1 MYSTEPEKY
10 YLAMC
15 IATAAVGKRKSQ
27 SNDDFLGVLTTSG
40 NVVDV
45 CDIPT
50 TTVMVAAGDWRPDE
64 VCTGP

>member
-1 MYSTEPEKY
+1 
-10 YLAMC
+10 MC

-50 TTVMVAAGDWRPDE
+50 TTVMVAAADWRPDE